1 MLLFYRDGQDKIL
14 LRNSSVSRPKKTSN
28 CSKDDFS
35 CDDISFFL
43 GLEVR
48 SYINSVCVAF
58 LIRQKLNV
66 WSIVLVL
73 LVIVDLFMLAMWP
86 MVRVMPWSTR
96 GRSTCINMFIFI
108 MSKVVVGMCS
118 IFFRVCFRKVSI
130 RLSLVFMF
138 IFTVSRVIKPGTY

>member
-1 MLLFYRDGQDKIL
+1 MLLFYRDGWNIFFTIL
-14 LRNSSVSRPKKTSN
+14 RFLAKEIFKLLQRLV
-28 CSKDDFS
+28 S
-35 CDDISFFL
+35 CDEISFFL

-66 WSIVLVL
+66 LSVVLVL